1 MTMNVLAKLKRKIT
15 LLHRRHVL
23 REPFLLEMDRWF
35 RDKGDE
41 TLRLE
46 YPLTRDSIVFD
57 LGGYHGDFAAA
68 IHKRYGCRVY
78 VFEPVPQFHQI
89 CEKRFLGNNKIICLS
104 YGLSDTDGWF
114 DLSLADDGSSFISS
128 TCNIAHIRAQIR
140 SAAKCIRELRIDK
153 IDLMKINIEGGEF
166 DVIPAL
172 INSGDI
178 TRIRYLQVQFHN
190 FVERA
195 AERRLAIRRQ
205 IACTHGEMWNYEFVW
220 ESWVLRQKAES

>member
-1 MTMNVLAKLKRKIT
+1 MNVLAKIRKKSIW
-15 LLHRRHVL
+15 LYRRHVL
-23 REPFLLEMDRWF
+23 HDPFLLEIDRWF

-41 TLRLE
+41 TFRLD
-46 YPLTRDSIVFD
+46 YPLARDSIVFD

-78 VFEPVPQFHQI
+78 VFEPMPQFYQM
-89 CEKRFLGNNKIICLS
+89 CEKRFLGNDKIICFN
-104 YGLSDTDGWF
+104 YGLSASDGWL
-114 DLSLADDGSSFISS
+114 DLSLADDESSFISS
-128 TCNIAHIRAQIR
+128 TSNTVHISAHIRSIVQ
-140 SAAKCIRELRIDK
+140 CIKELGIEK

-172 INSGDI
+172 IDSGDI
-178 TRIRYLQVQFHN
+178 TRVRYLQVQFHN

-205 IACTHGEMWNYEFVW
+205 LAHTHCEMWNYEFVW
-220 ESWVLRQKAES
+220 ESWVLQQQVEI